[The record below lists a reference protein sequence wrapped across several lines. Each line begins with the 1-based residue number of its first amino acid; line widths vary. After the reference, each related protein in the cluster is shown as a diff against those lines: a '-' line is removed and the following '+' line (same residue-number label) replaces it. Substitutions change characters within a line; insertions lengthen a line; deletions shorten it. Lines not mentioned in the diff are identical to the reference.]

1 MIRFLTDENLDNRI
15 LRGLLRR
22 LPQIDIARVQ
32 DVGLS
37 ETDDREILAWAAKE
51 NRVLLTHDAATMT
64 VFAYERINDGLE
76 MAGIFEIPKTL
87 SIGEA
92 IEELLL
98 IAECSFD
105 NEWNGQVMF
114 LPLR

>member
-1 MIRFLTDENLDNRI
+1 MVRFLTDENLDNRI

-22 LPQIDIARVQ
+22 LPELDVARVQ

-37 ETDDREILAWAAKE
+37 ETDDRAILAWAAKE

-64 VFAYERINDGLE
+64 AFAYERISYGLE

-92 IEELLL
+92 V
-98 IAECSFD
+98 CS
-105 NEWNGQVMF
+105 
-114 LPLR
+114 